1 MPKSIAARFG
11 MTQSP
16 KLLSQWIAGPG
27 CSGLTDHARPRT
39 GTSFAV
45 TTKLTMLRHDRPKWR
60 APFERQQRAMPAQHS
75 TTVDL
80 VDANEEGRSAR

>member
-45 TTKLTMLRHDRPKWR
+45 TTKLGNAGKAGDVM
-60 APFERQQRAMPAQHS
+60 AV
-75 TTVDL
+75 TV
-80 VDANEEGRSAR
+80 SARPGPTALS

>member
-1 MPKSIAARFG
+1 M
-11 MTQSP
+11 
-16 KLLSQWIAGPG
+16 
-27 CSGLTDHARPRT
+27 
-39 GTSFAV
+39 SFAV